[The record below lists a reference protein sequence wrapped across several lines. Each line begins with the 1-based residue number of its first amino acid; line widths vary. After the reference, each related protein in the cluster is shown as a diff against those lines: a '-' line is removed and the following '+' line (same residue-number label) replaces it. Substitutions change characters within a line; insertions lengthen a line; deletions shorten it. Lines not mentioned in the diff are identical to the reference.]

1 MCMKH
6 NIVASIA
13 VFQSLYNNKQ
23 DIYSILS
30 QFIVAT
36 INEKNLW
43 TFDVTTLRNYLRDS
57 FDIDV
62 YESVLKTVLRNRLK
76 DDVTFTNG
84 EYNAKPSPAA
94 LEEFNNRLCEEGNKY
109 KFVFEKL
116 IQYFRSTSSQI
127 ISDDEIANSFTEYI
141 LTDYTQDKD
150 HVFSKFIL
158 NYSQDEYFIS
168 CLNEIKE
175 GYVILSGIKD
185 FTESTDL
192 NSIGSW
198 SRQLLIYLD
207 TEELFSAYG
216 YNGTLHQQILSDFLS
231 LVKDANKRTKLIE
244 LKYLDET
251 KKVVDGYFTQAIR
264 IVEGKDKPIAQPA
277 MNTILSRCHYRGD
290 VLAEQG
296 KFYLFLKQNN
306 IEFDDRSDYVTDMK
320 GNLQTDEN
328 FMSIKASLAG
338 QSISIEDD
346 EILKYLR
353 IFSIINNKRRQDSKV
368 GFDNCKCILLT
379 ESSIPKFIA
388 WHESIRGN
396 GDFTFSTTMDYAIS
410 RLWFKL
416 HKGLVKNQRLVSLD
430 IVNKVKMIVT
440 SMLHQSVLKKY
451 EELECLRSNPSESL
465 EIYNHIRAYEIFPEE
480 ISNDN
485 INEIIN
491 FIEIKDIETLKREKA
506 SLQNRAERGD
516 KAIEELHEYKQ
527 RQRDRYKQKTIG
539 GMRICISTIYC
550 LWGILC
556 LFLGYGVYHLLAFV
570 VKADDTCLTKLSF
583 IISILTAL
591 VPNIIFLVPRVRRYQ
606 CFLIKRLQRS
616 ILQRNKVKEL
626 NR

>member
-1 MCMKH
+1 MKH

-13 VFQSLYNNKQ
+13 VFQSLYNSKQ
-23 DIYSILS
+23 DIYSILA

-43 TFDVTTLRNYLRDS
+43 TFDVTTLRNHLRDS

-76 DDVTFTNG
+76 DDVAFTNG

-94 LEEFNNRLCEEGNKY
+94 LEEFNSRLCEESKKY

-116 IQYFRSTSSQI
+116 IQYYRSTSSQI
-127 ISDDEIANSFTEYI
+127 ISDDVIANSFTEYI

-150 HVFSKFIL
+150 HIFSKFIL
-158 NYSQDEYFIS
+158 NHSQDEYFIS

-175 GYVILSGIKD
+175 GYIILSGIKD

-198 SRQLLIYLD
+198 TRRLLVYLD

-296 KFYLFLKQNN
+296 KFYLFLKQNS

-328 FMSIKASLAG
+328 FMSIKASLVG
-338 QSISIEDD
+338 QSISMEDD

-353 IFSIINNKRRQDSKV
+353 IFSIINNKRHQENKV

-388 WHESIRGN
+388 WHESIRES

-416 HKGLVKNQRLVSLD
+416 HKGLVTNQRLVSLD
-430 IVNKVKMIVT
+430 VVNKVKMIVT

-451 EELECLRSNPSESL
+451 EELERSCSNQSENL
-465 EIYNHIRAYEIFPEE
+465 EIYNQIRAYEIFPEE

-485 INEIIN
+485 INEVID
-491 FIEIKDIETLKREKA
+491 FIEVKDVETLKREKA
-506 SLQNRAERGD
+506 SWQDRARRGD
-516 KAIEELHEYKQ
+516 AAIEELNKYKQ
-527 RQRDRYKQKTIG
+527 RQRMRYKNKTTVD
-539 GMRICISTIYC
+539 MRIYISLIYC
-550 LWGILC
+550 VWGILC
-556 LFLGYGVYHLLAFV
+556 LLLGYCVYRFV
-570 VKADDTCLTKLSF
+570 ELIINTDETWMSKLSLG
-583 IISILTAL
+583 ISVLTSL
-591 VPNIIFLVPRVRRYQ
+591 IPNAIIFLVPRVRRYQ
-606 CFLIKRLQRS
+606 CFLIKRLRRT

>member
-1 MCMKH
+1 MKH

-23 DIYSILS
+23 DIYSILA

-43 TFDVTTLRNYLRDS
+43 TFDVTTLRNHLRDS

-76 DDVTFTNG
+76 ENVTFVNG
-84 EYNAKPSPAA
+84 EYNAKPSPVV
-94 LEEFNNRLCEEGNKY
+94 LEEFNNKLCEESKKY

-116 IQYFRSTSSQI
+116 TQYYRATSSQI
-127 ISDDEIANSFTEYI
+127 ISDDEIANNFTEYI

-158 NYSQDEYFIS
+158 SHSHDEHFIS

-175 GYVILSGIKD
+175 GYIILSGIKD

-198 SRQLLIYLD
+198 SRRLLIYLD

-216 YNGTLHQQILSDFLS
+216 YNGTLYQQILRDFLS

-264 IVEGKDKPIAQPA
+264 IVEGKDKPIAKPA

-306 IEFDDRSDYVTDMK
+306 IEFDDRSDYVTEMN
-320 GNLQTDEN
+320 GNLQTNEN
-328 FMSIKASLAG
+328 LARIKASLSG
-338 QSISIEDD
+338 QFISIEDD

-353 IFSIINNKRRQDSKV
+353 IFSIINNKRRQDNKV

-451 EELECLRSNPSESL
+451 EELEHSHNNPSENL

-480 ISNDN
+480 ISSDN
-485 INEIIN
+485 INEVID
-491 FIEIKDIETLKREKA
+491 FIEVKDIETLKREKA

-516 KAIEELHEYKQ
+516 KAIEELNEYKQ
-527 RQRDRYKQKTIG
+527 RQRMRYKRKTVID
-539 GMRICISTIYC
+539 MRIYVSIIYC
-550 LWGILC
+550 LWCVLC
-556 LFLGYGVYHLLAFV
+556 LALGYGLY
-570 VKADDTCLTKLSF
+570 CLVDIIIKTNETWMSKLSL
-583 IISILTAL
+583 IISILTSL
-591 VPNIIFLVPRVRRYQ
+591 IPNAIIFLIPRVRKNQYY
-606 CFLIKRLQRS
+606 LIRTLQRK
-616 ILQRNKVKEL
+616 ILQRNKDKEI
-626 NR
+626 RR